1 MSTFL
6 NAIKIYFSACFLL
19 AIFMPLGNKQ
29 GYVMDVA
36 NSFGYYVGVS
46 LRFVYDCTLGF
57 IV

>member
-1 MSTFL
+1 MSIFW

-19 AIFMPLGNKQ
+19 AIFMPLGNKE

-36 NSFGYYVGVS
+36 NSFGYYMGVS
-46 LRFVYDCTLGF
+46 LRFVYDATLGI